1 MKKQNKIITLIF
13 SSLIILAL
21 IPCLF
26 PQIQHLAVLFVEK
39 LKHDDIHDSFWMK
52 QMFAFAACAIFTI
65 LVINAVLFTQK
76 GRKIFEHNIASFK
89 KIFALIKDNKKYL
102 FTIFLLYLFG
112 YITIF
117 RANFWNK
124 AIDDLARQIEG
135 SRDWMNWYRY
145 ISEIGSI
152 FLHTSKQLIDI
163 APLTQLIA
171 TFFIALASFFI
182 IHIFNKRFTYFS
194 CIASLPVGL
203 FPYFLSNLSYRYDS
217 PYMGLAVLV
226 SIIPFL
232 FIEDKTTFITTSVLC
247 LFFMCTSY
255 QSASGIYIFMSVL
268 CVFKMW
274 TQDKKPVQEILKTT
288 LICVLC
294 YGLTLFV
301 FSKLFIPKPDYE
313 VYADEAINISCL
325 VPNAIT
331 YIKNLLA
338 HLSGTPIFYFS
349 MLVFVIFI
357 VHSFINTNINC
368 LFSSFLSILV
378 LVIALPFTF
387 GSYLA
392 LEKPLYSARA
402 FIGIGVFIGCL
413 CLILLDSESSK
424 SKKILNLS
432 KIATFCLSW
441 CLIAFSFAYGNAQ
454 ADQKD
459 YIQFRTTLLLK
470 DLSEVVADTDKDVEL
485 LFAGDIGH
493 SRTVKNLIEV
503 YPVAEELIDIG
514 LTPHRPSEFILQ
526 SYNFCEL
533 KAGTNNDF
541 RKADFPVLID
551 NQYNKIQGENNRY
564 LITFKNPHFK
574 VIRTRNIEG

>member
-1 MKKQNKIITLIF
+1 MKKQKKIITLLF
-13 SSLIILAL
+13 SGFIMLAL

-52 QMFAFAACAIFTI
+52 QMFAFSICGIFTI

-76 GRKIFEHNIASFK
+76 GREIFEHNLQSFK
-89 KIFALIKDNKKYL
+89 IVFTLIKNNKKYL
-102 FTIFLLYLFG
+102 FTIFFLYLFG
-112 YITIF
+112 YITIL

-135 SRDWMNWYRY
+135 SREWMNWYRY

-163 APLTQLIA
+163 APLTQMIA
-171 TFFIALASFFI
+171 SFFVALASFFI

-217 PYMGLAVLV
+217 PYMAFALLV

-255 QSASGIYIFMSVL
+255 QSASGIYIFMSML
-268 CVFKMW
+268 CVFKML
-274 TQDKKPVQEILKTT
+274 TGNKKTLQEIVKTT
-288 LICVLC
+288 VICVLC
-294 YGLTLFV
+294 YGLTLFI
-301 FSKLFIPKPDYE
+301 FSKTFIPKPDYE
-313 VYADEAINISCL
+313 VYADEAINIFCL
-325 VPNAIT
+325 VPNTIT
-331 YIKNLLA
+331 YIENLLSQ
-338 HLSGTPIFYFS
+338 LGGTPIFYFS
-349 MLVFVIFI
+349 MAVLILFI
-357 VHSFINTNINC
+357 VHSYINTNINK
-368 LFSSFLSILV
+368 FLSAFLCFIL
-378 LVIALPFTF
+378 LIISIPFTF

-402 FIGIGVFIGCL
+402 FIGIGVFIGCISV
-413 CLILLDSESSK
+413 ILLDCTNSTSNK
-424 SKKILNLS
+424 FLNLS
-432 KIATFCLSW
+432 KLVTFCFSW
-441 CLIAFSFAYGNAQ
+441 CLFAFSFAYGNAQ
-454 ADQKD
+454 ADQKN

-470 DLSEVVADTDKDVEL
+470 DLSEVIKDTDKDVEL
-485 LFAGDIGH
+485 LFVSDIGH
-493 SRTVKNLIEV
+493 SRTVQNLIEV
-503 YPVAEELIDIG
+503 YPIAKELIDIG
-514 LTPHRPSEFILQ
+514 LTSHRSSEFVLQ

-541 RKADFPVLID
+541 RRDDLPVLID
-551 NQYNKIQGENNRY
+551 NQYNKIQGSGNQY
-564 LITFKNPHFK
+564 LITFKNPNFK
-574 VIRTRNIEG
+574 VIKTRNIEG